1 MKFTLLVGGRDGK
14 TVRGRVVNGRWTL
27 DKSFDGLTD
36 TTPNGVIYIVTGAG
50 GQHLYNPEQQDDRD
64 SWQGFT
70 DKFISTVH
78 SLTVAD
84 VAPFSGVDAA
94 LGPTYLASC
103 YGATSAINN
112 AGGVLGHKL
121 TCKSVDTR
129 GDPADAVPAV
139 NQMFATTS
147 SLALVIGC
155 TSDEAASV
163 VPIINAHK
171 MAMFCMTGQS
181 QFDHVQYPY
190 FYRLVPPDLEESYA
204 MVAIAQELHYKRIAL
219 AFGNDIGSQT
229 FIQPAI
235 SALKK
240 AGIPLTTNQ
249 SLDLKAT
256 TFRTEAEAII
266 QSHPDAIMT
275 EALGSADPTLL
286 SEIKQLNGGKTIPI
300 IGTSAAI
307 SPAFFKSAAAAE
319 GASTFA
325 STFHADNLVVET
337 AGPAYQAFSSALLSQ
352 QGKVP
357 GVTGNFTTYLSAPG
371 GVHLYDGINL
381 ASLAMIMSKS
391 TSPSVYGPD
400 IVKIGNGVPGATV
413 CYSFAACSSGH
424 VDPVRRTRRADQL
437 RQLPRLDRDLP
448 GRHLQPVGPGERGR
462 EPDGGPAQGTVRMI
476 IRSARDGH
484 QRPRA
489 GRW

>member
-1 MKFTLLVGGRDGK
+1 MKFTTPVIGIVALAVA
-14 TVRGRVVNGRWTL
+14 
-27 DKSFDGLTD
+27 GLTACSSASSSSS
-36 TTPNGVIYIVTGAG
+36 GAATGAASG
-50 GQHLYNPEQQDDRD
+50 
-64 SWQGFT
+64 
-70 DKFISTVH
+70 ST
-78 SLTVAD
+78 LTVAD
-84 VAPFSGVDAA
+84 VAPFSGPDAA

-139 NQMFATTS
+139 NQMFASTPN
-147 SLALVIGC
+147 LALVIGC

-163 VPIINAHK
+163 APVINGHK

-181 QFDHVQYPY
+181 EFDNVKFPY

-204 MVAIAQELHYKRIAL
+204 MVAIAQEQHYNRIAL

-235 SALKK
+235 AAIKK
-240 AGIPLTTNQ
+240 AGMTLTTNQ
-249 SLDLKAT
+249 TLDLHAS

-275 EALGSADPTLL
+275 EALGSADPTLFA
-286 SEIKQLNGGKTIPI
+286 EIKQLNGGKMIPI

-307 SPAFFKSAAAAE
+307 SPSFYKAAAAAV
-319 GASTFA
+319 GATTFT
-325 STFHADNLVVET
+325 SDFHADNLVVET
-337 AGPAYQAFSSALLSQ
+337 NGPAYQAFSSALLSQ

-357 GVTGNFTTYLSAPG
+357 GATGDFTTYLSAPG

-381 ASLAMIMSKS
+381 AALAMIMSNS

-413 CYSFAACSSGH
+413 CYSFASCAASLKSGKAIRYEGPGGPTSFDGFH
-424 VDPVRRTRRADQL
+424 DSTGIFQVDTYSDNGQVNVVGNLTADQL
-437 RQLPRLDRDLP
+437 RAL
-448 GRHLQPVGPGERGR
+448 
-462 EPDGGPAQGTVRMI
+462 
-476 IRSARDGH
+476 SS
-484 QRPRA
+484 
-489 GRW
+489 

>member
-1 MKFTLLVGGRDGK
+1 MRFTASWLAARSPVSRSRGARAVAALAAAALAIGVSACGSGTSSGGASGS
-14 TVRGRVVNGRWTL
+14 TL
-27 DKSFDGLTD
+27 T
-36 TTPNGVIYIVTGAG
+36 I
-50 GQHLYNPEQQDDRD
+50 
-64 SWQGFT
+64 
-70 DKFISTVH
+70 
-78 SLTVAD
+78 AD
-84 VAPFSGVDAA
+84 VAPFSGPDAA

-103 YGATSAINN
+103 YGATTAINK

-121 TCKSVDTR
+121 ACKSVDTR

-181 QFDHVQYPY
+181 EFDHVHFPY

-204 MVAIAQELHYKRIAL
+204 MVAIAQQLGYKRIAL

-235 SALKK
+235 AALKK
-240 AGIPLTTNQ
+240 AGITLTTNQ
-249 SLDLKAT
+249 TLDLNAT

-266 QSHPDAIMT
+266 QSHPDAFMT
-275 EALGSADPTLL
+275 EALGSADPTLF
-286 SEIKQLNGGKTIPI
+286 SEIKQLNGGTMIPV

-307 SPAFFKSAAAAE
+307 SPPFFKAAAAAV

-325 STFHADNLVVET
+325 SSFHADNLVVEST
-337 AGPAYQAFSSALLSQ
+337 GPAFQAFSGALLAE

-357 GVTGNFTTYLSAPG
+357 GATGDFTTYLSAPG

-381 ASLAMIMSKS
+381 AALAMIMSKS

-400 IVKIGNGVPGATV
+400 IIKIGDGVPGAKV
-413 CYSFAACSSGH
+413 VYSFAQGAAALKAGQAIRYEGPGGPTSFDSYHDSTGIFQVDTYSPSGN
-424 VDPVRRTRRADQL
+424 VNVVGNLTAAQL
-437 RQLPRLDRDLP
+437 RALS
-448 GRHLQPVGPGERGR
+448 G
-462 EPDGGPAQGTVRMI
+462 
-476 IRSARDGH
+476 
-484 QRPRA
+484 
-489 GRW
+489 